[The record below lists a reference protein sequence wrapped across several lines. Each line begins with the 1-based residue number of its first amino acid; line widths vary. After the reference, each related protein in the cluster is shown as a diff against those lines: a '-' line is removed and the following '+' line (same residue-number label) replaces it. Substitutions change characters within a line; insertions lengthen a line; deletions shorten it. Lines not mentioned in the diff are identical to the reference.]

1 MGDQMKEYTITITE
15 SLSKNIIVEA
25 CNEEQAKQI
34 AQSFYEKGK
43 VILYPE
49 ECDIKVD
56 FEVRKNIS

>member
-34 AQSFYEKGK
+34 VQSIYEKGE
-43 VILYPE
+43 VVLYPE
-49 ECDIKVD
+49 ECDIEVD

>member
-34 AQSFYEKGK
+34 VQSIYEKGE
-43 VILYPE
+43 VVLYPE
-49 ECDIKVD
+49 ECDIEVD
-56 FEVRKNIS
+56 F